1 MSLGM
6 IYACIKP
13 QIEVLG
19 SSYLDLLKMLGKKH
33 KYYPKSWFDGDLLW
47 DKVKNHL
54 KQIHGSVFFR
64 L

>member
-19 SSYLDLLKMLGKKH
+19 SSYLDLLKMLEKNTNIIPNRGLMVI
-33 KYYPKSWFDGDLLW
+33 YYGTK
-47 DKVKNHL
+47 
-54 KQIHGSVFFR
+54 
-64 L
+64 